1 MCYCVGFQD
10 EEDSNEAK
18 IDTLLQSVKYIV
30 EKMKEQEALKF
41 YEEEE
46 RKQQE
51 WIQRNTSKS
60 SQTATD
66 DIKLQVML

>member
-1 MCYCVGFQD
+1 
-10 EEDSNEAK
+10 
-18 IDTLLQSVKYIV
+18 
-30 EKMKEQEALKF
+30 MKEQEALKF

-60 SQTATD
+60 S
-66 DIKLQVML
+66 